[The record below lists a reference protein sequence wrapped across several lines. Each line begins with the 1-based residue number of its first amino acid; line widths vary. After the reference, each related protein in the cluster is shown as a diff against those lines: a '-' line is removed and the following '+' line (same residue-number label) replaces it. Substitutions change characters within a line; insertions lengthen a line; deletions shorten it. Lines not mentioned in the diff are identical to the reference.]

1 MESSTFSALHIGAT
15 ALAAGAI
22 ALLVSYWRLRP
33 RSWLDAAAISTV
45 VAVATFAWRLPA
57 NVHALN
63 SDGVP
68 GFSANDLLAPIVTYI
83 LLGMY
88 ANWRRLAN
96 PDQFN
101 RLRSVLAGVALAVNV
116 ITI

>member
-1 MESSTFSALHIGAT
+1 MESNAFSALHIGAT

-33 RSWLDAAAISTV
+33 RSWLDAAAASTV
-45 VAVATFAWRLPA
+45 VAVATFAWRLSA
-57 NVHALN
+57 NMPALN

-68 GFSANDLLAPIVTYI
+68 GFSANDLLAPLTAYI

-88 ANWRRLAN
+88 ASWRQPAS
-96 PDQFN
+96 PEQFD
-101 RLRSVLAGVALAVNV
+101 RHRSILAGIALAVNV